1 MTPTSKTLE
10 AMYLMLCQ
18 MKPFNTW
25 DLPNTALINFVV
37 TSEEDSYGTYVF
49 DDDIH
54 IITISKAKCSHFE
67 TILKTL
73 SHELIHLKRY
83 KSKNWDK
90 HDKIF
95 RKYAAQIADEFGWDR
110 LEL

>member
-10 AMYLMLCQ
+10 AMYIMLCQ
-18 MKPFNTW
+18 IKPFNHW
-25 DLPNTALINFVV
+25 EMPNTACIKFNV
-37 TSEEDSYGTYVF
+37 TSEEDAYGTYIF
-49 DDDIH
+49 DDDMH
-54 IITISKAKCSHFE
+54 LITISKAKCSHFE

-73 SHELIHLKRY
+73 AHELIHCKRY
-83 KSKNWDK
+83 KSRNWDK

-95 RKYAAQIADEFGWDR
+95 RNYAAQIADEFGWDH